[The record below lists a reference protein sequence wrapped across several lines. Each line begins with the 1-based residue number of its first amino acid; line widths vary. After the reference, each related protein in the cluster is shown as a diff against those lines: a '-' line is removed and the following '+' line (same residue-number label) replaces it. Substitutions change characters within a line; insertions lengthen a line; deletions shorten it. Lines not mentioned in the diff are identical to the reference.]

1 MLRLVVEFLA
11 AACYAVDVDFLEP
24 SVVVERHAGVQ
35 EQIAV
40 AYLVETAAIEQEVH
54 VTRELLATAKRV
66 GEVVHDRA
74 LLLGEPVGVV
84 RIDGRE
90 VVVGKLVGHAID
102 VDGSRVIVDEMQ
114 ELSALK
120 SKTRILI
127 Y

>member
-1 MLRLVVEFLA
+1 MRLIVELLA
-11 AACYAVDVDFLEP
+11 AAYRAVDVDFLER
-24 SVVVERHAGVQ
+24 SVIVERHAGVQ
-35 EQIAV
+35 EQVAI
-40 AYLVETAAIEQEVH
+40 AYLVEAAVLEQETH
-54 VTRELLATAKRV
+54 VARELIAFAKRPD
-66 GEVVHDRA
+66 EVVHDRA

-84 RIDGRE
+84 RIDGGE